1 MGRQVLGVSLS
12 LQLQLTQQH
21 PADIFATPWL
31 NLFLHYL
38 LKFRFQKPFLCKM
51 LKDTKRFKAK
61 KRLKE
66 LSFRDKTNPVL
77 KNIEVAGILSEIHP
91 IAAGVYNTAY
101 FVIIN
106 QKKQVKSETTE
117 LHSPGIVDEKEN
129 VTISNEKPKYTY
141 RELITLALADR
152 TELTLSN
159 IYSWICKFYPY
170 YSASDEKWK
179 NSIRHNL
186 SLYPEFVK
194 GEKTQDGAGHLW
206 YLDQEFRHKYLQH
219 REERIRRKSEQ
230 MNDMRVVKNVE
241 ALVEDVM
248 EEEMK
253 SKETPT
259 FYHEQSKYR
268 DLITT
273 PELQK
278 SAEEILAGIKRPTA
292 VIGNECLETFSFIAT
307 QDYYDREA

>member
-1 MGRQVLGVSLS
+1 MSEE
-12 LQLQLTQQH
+12 T
-21 PADIFATPWL
+21 
-31 NLFLHYL
+31 
-38 LKFRFQKPFLCKM
+38 CKM
-51 LKDTKRFKAK
+51 VKVKRRLKSK
-61 KRLKE
+61 KRLTG
-66 LSFRDKTNPVL
+66 LSFREKQNPVL
-77 KNIEVAGILSEIHP
+77 RNIEVAGILSEIHP
-91 IAAGVYNTAY
+91 VAAGVYNTAY

-106 QKKQVKSETTE
+106 QKKQPARTSESLDSDYSETN
-117 LHSPGIVDEKEN
+117 SVDEKEN
-129 VTISNEKPKYTY
+129 SIIISKEKPKYTY

-152 TELTLSN
+152 TCLTLSN

-194 GEKTQDGAGHLW
+194 GEKTTDGAGHLW
-206 YLDQEFRHKYLQH
+206 YLDQDFRRNYLQQ
-219 REERIRRKSEQ
+219 REERMRRKSEQ
-230 MNDMRVVKNVE
+230 MNEVLRHKNVE

-248 EEEMK
+248 EEEEMK
-253 SKETPT
+253 VKEAGT
-259 FYHEQSKYR
+259 FYHEEAKYR

-292 VIGNECLETFSFIAT
+292 VIGNECFLDNYSFIAT
-307 QDYYDREA
+307 QDILDREA

>member
-1 MGRQVLGVSLS
+1 M
-12 LQLQLTQQH
+12 
-21 PADIFATPWL
+21 
-31 NLFLHYL
+31 
-38 LKFRFQKPFLCKM
+38 
-51 LKDTKRFKAK
+51 
-61 KRLKE
+61 
-66 LSFRDKTNPVL
+66 
-77 KNIEVAGILSEIHP
+77 
-91 IAAGVYNTAY
+91 
-101 FVIIN
+101 
-106 QKKQVKSETTE
+106 
-117 LHSPGIVDEKEN
+117 
-129 VTISNEKPKYTY
+129 
-141 RELITLALADR
+141 
-152 TELTLSN
+152 
-159 IYSWICKFYPY
+159 
-170 YSASDEKWK
+170 
-179 NSIRHNL
+179 

>member
-1 MGRQVLGVSLS
+1 
-12 LQLQLTQQH
+12 
-21 PADIFATPWL
+21 
-31 NLFLHYL
+31 
-38 LKFRFQKPFLCKM
+38 M
-51 LKDTKRFKAK
+51 LKDSKRFKAK
-61 KRLKE
+61 MRLKE

-106 QKKQVKSETTE
+106 QKKQVKTEPTE
-117 LHSPGIVDEKEN
+117 LISSGSGIFDEKEN
-129 VTISNEKPKYTY
+129 VSISNEKPKYTY

>member
-1 MGRQVLGVSLS
+1 M
-12 LQLQLTQQH
+12 
-21 PADIFATPWL
+21 
-31 NLFLHYL
+31 
-38 LKFRFQKPFLCKM
+38 
-51 LKDTKRFKAK
+51 
-61 KRLKE
+61 
-66 LSFRDKTNPVL
+66 L

-91 IAAGVYNTAY
+91 VAAGVYNTAY

-106 QKKQVKSETTE
+106 QKKQPARTSESLDSDSSETN
-117 LHSPGIVDEKEN
+117 SVDGKEN
-129 VTISNEKPKYTY
+129 SIVISREKPKYTY

-152 TELTLSN
+152 TCLTLSN

-194 GEKTQDGAGHLW
+194 GEKTTDGAGHLW
-206 YLDQEFRHKYLQH
+206 YLDQDFRRNYLQQ
-219 REERIRRKSEQ
+219 REERMRRKSEQ
-230 MNDMRVVKNVE
+230 MNEVLRHKNVE

-248 EEEMK
+248 EEEEMK
-253 SKETPT
+253 VKEAGT
-259 FYHEQSKYR
+259 FYHEEAKYR
-268 DLITT
+268 DLITN

-292 VIGNECLETFSFIAT
+292 VIGNECFLDNFSFIAT
-307 QDYYDREA
+307 QDIFDREA